1 MSREHGV
8 ARTPTDDKRSKDTDL
23 LNVCGVLCRSFQEG
37 NLERIGEFLVI
48 KRHTQ
53 TVHVLNCDGGSGTL
67 AVL

>member
-37 NLERIGEFLVI
+37 NLERIGEFLAI

-53 TVHVLNCDGGSGTL
+53 TVHALDAGSGTL